1 MISSVLG
8 MLSLC
13 RGKGKTI
20 HHVKS
25 RQTGQLFSNHDTP
38 CTKNSIPMGKITGM
52 TFRTGDMR
60 LCNSDAQGI
69 RHAIK
74 LRHWGAA
81 GTAGDFELK
90 IGTPKEI
97 FEGEARVAM
106 TPESALQLQKLG
118 HECVIE
124 TGAGAVAGFSDATY
138 KDAGVTVVKTAA
150 ALWKAADV
158 VAKVRAPDTA
168 ELKRL
173 RADQTLIS
181 FFNPAG
187 NTEGMEAAAS
197 KGATVIAMEMIPR
210 ISRAQKMDALS
221 SMANIAGYR
230 AVIEAGNNFGR
241 FFTGQI
247 TAAGKVPPAKVL
259 VVGAG
264 VAGLAAIGTAT
275 SLGAITYAFDVRP
288 EVAEQVESMGAEFV
302 YLDFEED
309 QQDGAATGGYAAV
322 SSPEFR
328 EAQLAK
334 FRELAPEVDIVITT
348 ALIPNRDAPELWTE
362 DMVKAMKPG
371 SVIIDLAAEKGGN
384 CKLTVMDQKIV
395 TDNGVTIIG
404 YTDFPSRMA
413 TQASTLYATNIRH
426 LLTDLTP
433 EKDGVIHHN
442 MEDDVIRGATVTHE
456 KAITFPPPPPKVA
469 AIAAAP
475 KKETPKALTA
485 EEKRAKELADFKAAT
500 KQQVTL
506 LAVGGALLL
515 GVGLVAPASFMQHF
529 IVFVLAVFVGFQ
541 VIWGV
546 AHSLHTPLMAV
557 TNAISSI
564 IILGAL
570 MQIGSSSFLVIILAA
585 LSVFMC
591 GINIFGGFLVTRR
604 MLAMFQKS

>member
-1 MISSVLG
+1 M
-8 MLSLC
+8 
-13 RGKGKTI
+13 
-20 HHVKS
+20 
-25 RQTGQLFSNHDTP
+25 
-38 CTKNSIPMGKITGM
+38 
-52 TFRTGDMR
+52 
-60 LCNSDAQGI
+60 
-69 RHAIK
+69 
-74 LRHWGAA
+74 
-81 GTAGDFELK
+81 K
-90 IGTPKEI
+90 IGTPKEV

-106 TPESALQLQKLG
+106 TPDSAVQLQKLG
-118 HECVIE
+118 YTCAIE
-124 TGAGAVAGFSDATY
+124 TGAGAAAGFADTTY
-138 KDAGVTVVKTAA
+138 EAVGVEIVKTPA
-150 ALWKAADV
+150 ALWKAADI
-158 VAKVRAPDTA
+158 VAKVRQPTET
-168 ELKRL
+168 ELKRMT
-173 RADQTLIS
+173 AGKTLIS
-181 FFNPAG
+181 FFNPGG
-187 NTEGMEAAAS
+187 NEAGMELARS
-197 KGATVIAMEMIPR
+197 KGANVIAMEMVPR

-264 VAGLAAIGTAT
+264 VAGLAAIGAST

-302 YLDFEED
+302 YLDFEES

-334 FRELAPEVDIVITT
+334 FRELAPDVDIVITT
-348 ALIPNRDAPELWTE
+348 ALIPNREAPKLWLE
-362 DMVKAMKPG
+362 DMVAAMKPG

-384 CKLTVMDQKIV
+384 VEGTVMDEKVV
-395 TDNGVTIIG
+395 TENGVTIIG

-413 TQASTLYATNIRH
+413 AQASTLYATNIRH
-426 LLTDLTP
+426 MMTDLTP
-433 EKDGVIHHN
+433 EKDGQINHD
-442 MEDDVIRGATVTHE
+442 MEDDVIRGATVTFE
-456 KAITFPPPPPKVA
+456 KEITFPPPPPKVQ
-469 AIAAAP
+469 AIAAQP
-475 KKETPKALTA
+475 KKEVKELTP
-485 EEKRAKELADFKAAT
+485 EEKRAQEVEAFKQQT
-500 KQQVTL
+500 KNQVTL
-506 LAVGGALLL
+506 LAVGGALVLF
-515 GVGLVAPASFMQHF
+515 VGLFAPASFMQHF
-529 IVFVLAVFVGFQ
+529 IVFALACFVGFQ

-570 MQIGSSSFLVIILAA
+570 MQIGSGSFLVIFLAA
-585 LSVFMC
+585 LSVFMA